1 MSYNI
6 NNMEE
11 CEVCGNA
18 EAVYIAS
25 IEGAKLHVCGR
36 CARMGTI
43 VSSLYDEQRKEE
55 IREQRSERQ
64 SKSLLETEKELVDKF
79 DKKILNRLREIGI
92 SYHVLAERLNEKE
105 SYIERI
111 VQGKT
116 RPDEKTAHKIEKEL
130 NIELFEEASAPASST
145 SFQKEHKE
153 MTLGDVIEIEKKKKK

>member
-6 NNMEE
+6 YNMEE
-11 CEVCGNA
+11 CEVCGKH

-25 IEGAKLHVCGR
+25 IEGAKLNVCGK

-55 IREQRSERQ
+55 IREQRAEKQ
-64 SKSLLETEKELVDKF
+64 SKSILTTDKELIENF
-79 DKKILNRLREIGI
+79 HKKIQNRLREIGI

-116 RPDEKTAHKIEKEL
+116 RPEEKTAHKIEKEL
-130 NIELFEEASAPASST
+130 NIELFEESSAPMGGTA
-145 SFQKEHKE
+145 FQKEHKE
-153 MTLGDVIEIEKKKKK
+153 MTLGDVIEIEKKKK